1 MFTLIL
7 TVVAVCIG
15 IGALLALV
23 YVAGFFLFRFLPAT
37 FRLVRSFPDAWREGV
52 ENSRPQVE
60 EIKARHAERSA
71 KMNAHFDAWDAHW
84 AAKRRAQEER
94 IQAMKAAQE
103 ERIRAIKARFQEPA
117 RSKPKP

>member
-60 EIKARHAERSA
+60 EIKARHAERMAEANARFQA
-71 KMNAHFDAWDAHW
+71 KQ
-84 AAKRRAQEER
+84 AAKRQAHEER
-94 IQAMKAAQE
+94 IQAMNAKFAELGA
-103 ERIRAIKARFQEPA
+103 RIEARMPT
-117 RSKPKP
+117 KPKPKP